1 MVDFMIKTF
10 IQERAEKWDELIQ
23 IDTESGKVKIYSVDK
38 GLDFPFSEYYT
49 TLQEMGYT
57 SLKQFLK
64 RMKATKK
71 EINTDRQI
79 AKEITGLLK
88 LAKYRS
94 EHNKHIYLTLNDGT
108 KYNDI
113 VERLKTYGMT
123 EAEALKKID
132 YFINYN
138 IERHNVK
145 VTYSNN
151 DTITTAIN
159 GTIEEIENYYRV
171 GSIFNIGI
179 VADNL
184 QSVAKLEFC
193 Y

>member
-1 MVDFMIKTF
+1 MIKIF
-10 IQERAEKWDELIQ
+10 IQEHAEKWDELIQ

-38 GLDFPFSEYYT
+38 VLDFPFSEYYT

-71 EINTDRQI
+71 EIDTDRQM

-88 LAKYRS
+88 LAKHRA
-94 EHNKHIYLTLNDGT
+94 EHNKHICITLNDGT

-123 EAEALKKID
+123 EAEKEKYSDSDACELLTSLLYREIKK
-132 YFINYN
+132 NA
-138 IERHNVK
+138 EV
-145 VTYSNN
+145 
-151 DTITTAIN
+151 
-159 GTIEEIENYYRV
+159 
-171 GSIFNIGI
+171 
-179 VADNL
+179 
-184 QSVAKLEFC
+184 
-193 Y
+193 

>member
-1 MVDFMIKTF
+1 MIKTF

-23 IDTESGKVKIYSVDK
+23 IDTESEKVKIYSVDK

-71 EINTDRQI
+71 EIDTDRQI

-88 LAKYRS
+88 LAKHRA
-94 EHNKHIYLTLNDGT
+94 EHNKQ
-108 KYNDI
+108 YNDI
-113 VERLKTYGMT
+113 VERLKSYGMT

-171 GSIFNIGI
+171 GSIFNIGT

-184 QSVAKLEFC
+184 QSVTKLEFC

>member
-1 MVDFMIKTF
+1 MLKTF
-10 IQERAEKWDELIQ
+10 IQEHAEKWDELIQ
-23 IDTESGKVKIYSVDK
+23 IDTESEKVKIYSVDK
-38 GLDFPFSEYYT
+38 SLDFPFSEYYT

-57 SLKQFLK
+57 SLKQFSK

-132 YFINYN
+132 YFINHN

-159 GTIEEIENYYRV
+159 GTIEEIENYYRI
-171 GSIFNIGI
+171 GSIFNIGT

-184 QSVAKLEFC
+184 QSITKLEFC

>member
-1 MVDFMIKTF
+1 MIKTF
-10 IQERAEKWDELIQ
+10 IQEHAEKWDELIQ

-38 GLDFPFSEYYT
+38 SLDFPFSEYYT
-49 TLQEMGYT
+49 TFQEMGYT

-71 EINTDRQI
+71 EIDTDRQI

-123 EAEALKKID
+123 EAEAIKKVND
-132 YFINYN
+132 YIRN
-138 IERHNVK
+138 
-145 VTYSNN
+145 
-151 DTITTAIN
+151 
-159 GTIEEIENYYRV
+159 
-171 GSIFNIGI
+171 
-179 VADNL
+179 
-184 QSVAKLEFC
+184 
-193 Y
+193 

>member
-1 MVDFMIKTF
+1 MLKTF

-23 IDTESGKVKIYSVDK
+23 IDTESGKIKIYSVDK

-64 RMKATKK
+64 RMKETKK
-71 EINTDRQI
+71 EIDTDRQI

-88 LAKYRS
+88 LAKHRA

-113 VERLKTYGMT
+113 VERLKAYGMT
-123 EAEALKKID
+123 ESEAIKKID
-132 YFINYN
+132 YFLNLLTFEQLENGKNYIAIGDN
-138 IERHNVK
+138 GREYNA
-145 VTYSNN
+145 
-151 DTITTAIN
+151 TTKIIDGRMIVFCCYPHDVDLIA
-159 GTIEEIENYYRV
+159 YREV
-171 GSIFNIGI
+171 
-179 VADNL
+179 V
-184 QSVAKLEFC
+184 
-193 Y
+193 